1 MELEKIKE
9 FIDYGKEKIKKDAS
23 VTGLLF
29 KNFSHLYYSIF
40 NETAQPCTGCSNDF
54 DSSFNRLSNYY
65 LNKLKN
71 PNYMEEQKS
80 QFKIKGGGVIN
91 SVHGDFTDATL
102 TDEVVFHLLKAEP
115 NMIGCFEKESVPKDL
130 EAQMETFFS
139 KAKKKSEA
147 KNEDSAPALKVAPT
161 KVK

>member
-9 FIDYGKEKIKKDAS
+9 VLEYGKDKIKKDAS
-23 VTGLLF
+23 ITGLLF
-29 KNFSHLYYSIF
+29 KNFSDLYYSIF
-40 NETAQPCTGCSNDF
+40 NETVQPCTGCSNDF
-54 DSSFNRLSNYY
+54 DSSYNKLNNYY

-71 PNYMEEQKS
+71 PNYMENQKS

-91 SVHGDFTDATL
+91 SKHGDFVDATL
-102 TDEVVFHLLKAEP
+102 TDDVVFHLLKAEP

-139 KAKKKSEA
+139 KAKKKPQPEL
-147 KNEDSAPALKVAPT
+147 EDIAPAKVAPT